1 MGYIAHMNF
10 GYLLYPWG
18 DHRISDFVDNS
29 DLVNAIADR
38 SQGFVWRL
46 KDGDFE
52 LPENDLERLFGRPD
66 VAAGTLSI
74 WENFEYFEHFVH
86 KTVHGKFLTR
96 RGEWFENIDAHS
108 YVIWP
113 VDVGHVP
120 SLTEGKIKLM
130 FLRDNGPGEEAYDFE
145 SKPPG

>member
-1 MGYIAHMNF
+1 M
-10 GYLLYPWG
+10 
-18 DHRISDFVDNS
+18 
-29 DLVNAIADR
+29 
-38 SQGFVWRL
+38 
-46 KDGDFE
+46 
-52 LPENDLERLFGRPD
+52 ERLFGRPD
-66 VAAGTLSI
+66 VAAATLSF

-86 KTVHGKFLTR
+86 KTVHGKFLNR
-96 RGEWFENIDAHS
+96 RSEWLENIDAHS

-145 SKPPG
+145 SKPQAS